1 MFRQGDTPRFALP
14 LFLVVFPFSMRQ
26 MKEQGQILLWVFSS
40 FYFLYILYKIILSL
54 KAEAWVQEFY
64 CIYKS
69 IFSYCQVWFM
79 VFNATFNNISVIMWR
94 SVLLV
99 EKTMTCHKSLTNFI
113 TYCCIEYNLP
123 E

>member
-64 CIYKS
+64 CI
-69 IFSYCQVWFM
+69 
-79 VFNATFNNISVIMWR
+79 
-94 SVLLV
+94 
-99 EKTMTCHKSLTNFI
+99 
-113 TYCCIEYNLP
+113 
-123 E
+123 